1 MSLSLLVY
9 YDKVYKRNKKGTDCS
24 MKVHEKLLKPLIE
37 TKYLT
42 VDNTD
47 RYRCIVRL
55 FYLNYEKLKY
65 WMYQEEVY
73 EELREDAYFAEYTP
87 EQCQQDLTML
97 VNWKNLVT
105 IQDTK
110 KVSSIEEFKN
120 KKFRYQLSEYTVE
133 IERMVIRLENLFIE
147 GASLE
152 STLLERIK
160 NSISEITS
168 ISQESDERLYG
179 WWSDLNNDFVR
190 LNQNYQDYMR
200 ELNSMKAEEMM
211 KTKEFLLFKD
221 RLIEYL
227 RSFVKS
233 LQMNASAIEVYLKE
247 IEESFTNLILERI
260 TEYEWSIPRLE
271 MDVEKE
277 QIAEKI
283 RGRWKSILEWFI
295 GKNGGDSEVG
305 KVFDTTNEII
315 RKITRYAARI
325 SERSNSGANRKEEY
339 YKLAVM
345 FSKCN
350 DIQEAHCLAA
360 SIFGIER
367 PLHLNGDFKRK
378 TESINSGVWE
388 EDPCNIIV
396 TPRVRTYREKT
407 KRTAIVEYSLEK
419 EETRNKTIQQ
429 LQEQRMLLQSYIQGQ
444 RLEFDSLPVIE
455 PHVRDVFLLWLSKAL
470 ENKEHRAKTEDGLE
484 YYVEEKGK
492 TCVLNCT
499 DGTLQMPAY
508 TLVFL

>member
-152 STLLERIK
+152 PTLLERIK

-283 RGRWKSILEWFI
+283 RGRWKSIL
-295 GKNGGDSEVG
+295 
-305 KVFDTTNEII
+305 
-315 RKITRYAARI
+315 
-325 SERSNSGANRKEEY
+325 
-339 YKLAVM
+339 
-345 FSKCN
+345 
-350 DIQEAHCLAA
+350 
-360 SIFGIER
+360 
-367 PLHLNGDFKRK
+367 
-378 TESINSGVWE
+378 
-388 EDPCNIIV
+388 
-396 TPRVRTYREKT
+396 
-407 KRTAIVEYSLEK
+407 
-419 EETRNKTIQQ
+419 
-429 LQEQRMLLQSYIQGQ
+429 
-444 RLEFDSLPVIE
+444 
-455 PHVRDVFLLWLSKAL
+455 
-470 ENKEHRAKTEDGLE
+470 
-484 YYVEEKGK
+484 
-492 TCVLNCT
+492 
-499 DGTLQMPAY
+499 
-508 TLVFL
+508 